1 MGGQRTD
8 LLRTWQ
14 YNPGMDWLRFVVA
27 PFITLYGL
35 LALLAGPQQW
45 RQGKV
50 STLAANSMLIVG
62 ILLLVSGYLVWASSP
77 WALWVLGIGLL
88 AMHVLAAVNRAHATG
103 KPAWGQQTGRLVV
116 SAVLFGLAYIAL
128 Q

>member
-1 MGGQRTD
+1 
-8 LLRTWQ
+8 
-14 YNPGMDWLRFVVA
+14 MDWLRFVVA
-27 PFITLYGL
+27 PFIALYGL

-62 ILLLVSGYLVWASSP
+62 GLLLVAGYLVWASSQ
-77 WALWVLGIGLL
+77 WALWTLAIGLL
-88 AMHVLAAVNRAHATG
+88 AMHILAAVNSAHATG
-103 KPAWGQQTGRLVV
+103 RPAWGQQTGRLVV